1 MIGIWKPPTIILF
14 SGFTDLSPV
23 FMQNGVELTTT
34 NPTEPTQAQIQP
46 VTVPLAIPTEAPQP
60 VVVVKDK
67 TAVEPVA
74 APSKEWGNV
83 DTFANANASFMS
95 TVINTTNTVI
105 GAGILSIAFS
115 IKNAG
120 VLGSILLIAI
130 VLIPSLIPSYY
141 LSVATVYMGE
151 EVYGDIGTKLY
162 NKTVGICTNVTQIL
176 LDFGIDVAYMMVLF
190 NQIIDIAKELFDLN
204 KIADYKTV
212 CIDNNVGIIIF
223 SL

>member
-1 MIGIWKPPTIILF
+1 
-14 SGFTDLSPV
+14 
-23 FMQNGVELTTT
+23 MQNEVELTTT
-34 NPTEPTQAQIQP
+34 NPTEPTQAQTQP
-46 VTVPLAIPTEAPQP
+46 VAVPPAIPAEAPQP
-60 VVVVKDK
+60 VVVVKDN
-67 TAVEPVA
+67 AAAEPVT
-74 APSKEWGNV
+74 APSKEWTNAES
-83 DTFANANASFMS
+83 FAGASFMS
-95 TVINTTNTVI
+95 SIINTINTVI

-120 VLGSILLIAI
+120 VLGSILLII
-130 VLIPSLIPSYY
+130 VIVIPSLITSYY
-141 LSVATVYMGE
+141 LSVATSYTGE

-162 NKTVGICTNVTQIL
+162 NKAVGIFTNVTQIL